1 MVFKT
6 SWGLYTSSSSLI
18 LLSGR
23 RGPRK
28 LTVTRIVVLPS
39 QLRWLLQSMVIW
51 SPPAREGWGIE
62 NTVSVDACRLATF
75 NVFNGLFL
83 DVAGAKRAVSPGA
96 MTDAS
101 VPANNY
107 RSQPQYGSMVRSTT
121 IFFLNPPLQS
131 LVHFFVSGTVA
142 YGLNKSTCVVRH
154 PQY

>member
-1 MVFKT
+1 M
-6 SWGLYTSSSSLI
+6 
-18 LLSGR
+18 
-23 RGPRK
+23 
-28 LTVTRIVVLPS
+28 
-39 QLRWLLQSMVIW
+39 
-51 SPPAREGWGIE
+51 E

-121 IFFLNPPLQS
+121 IFFCKS
-131 LVHFFVSGTVA
+131 SATVIGTFLCEW
-142 YGLNKSTCVVRH
+142 YRSVRTE
-154 PQY
+154 

>member
-51 SPPAREGWGIE
+51 SPPAREGWGME

-121 IFFLNPPLQS
+121 IFF
-131 LVHFFVSGTVA
+131 F
-142 YGLNKSTCVVRH
+142 
-154 PQY
+154 